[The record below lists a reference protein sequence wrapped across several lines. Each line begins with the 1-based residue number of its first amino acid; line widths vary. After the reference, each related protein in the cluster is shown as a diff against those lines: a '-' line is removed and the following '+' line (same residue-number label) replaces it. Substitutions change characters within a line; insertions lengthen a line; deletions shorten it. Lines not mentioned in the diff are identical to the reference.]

1 MWKYYNSCTGTCLS
15 LFLETEDSKRGIS
28 WNFVER
34 PLPWKRRATLNY
46 RSREIFTKQSYLR
59 NEYASN
65 LIRGKMIREYTRHGL
80 IRFFIRRLTA
90 LFDIEGNLWHESF
103 WSENLEIFFSFSID
117 IESIYD
123 SKENVEERNRK
134 NKILRCIIDGSCV
147 NSFFYS
153 TKCGIKERVEGIFER
168 MSNRDEKDKFP

>member
-1 MWKYYNSCTGTCLS
+1 MFVSSKS
-15 LFLETEDSKRGIS
+15 FLETEDSKRGIS

-90 LFDIEGNLWHESF
+90 LFDIEGNLLHESF

-153 TKCGIKERVEGIFER
+153 TKCVKRTRRENLWEDVESR
-168 MSNRDEKDKFP
+168 WKR